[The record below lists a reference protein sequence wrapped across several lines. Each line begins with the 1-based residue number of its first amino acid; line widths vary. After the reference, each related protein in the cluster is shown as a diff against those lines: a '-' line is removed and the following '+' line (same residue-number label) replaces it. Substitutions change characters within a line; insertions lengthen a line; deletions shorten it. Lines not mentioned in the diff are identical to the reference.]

1 MKINIYVATHK
12 IVDNPLPENY
22 HYMLVNANNKENI
35 YSFSDNTLDNISEKN
50 PNYCELTCGYWI
62 WKNDKTSDVVG
73 LAHYRRILTKNK
85 FSSSIKSYVNQ
96 KQIEKDLKN
105 YDFISTKLHDPL
117 ISIHDHII
125 RGNVRP
131 VDLDKL
137 EETIKDVCPD
147 YLDTYHKVLSGRRS
161 YLLNMLIT
169 TKEQFDAYYE
179 WLFSILT
186 HLETKVDMTG
196 YNTQEQRL
204 YGYLAER
211 LFTVYV
217 FKNNFKV
224 KSYPTCIVGANK
236 LQLIWDKILLKLRIR
251 KRK

>member
-12 IVDNPLPENY
+12 KVDNPLPENY
-22 HYMLVNANNKENI
+22 HYMMVNANGKENP
-35 YSFSDNTLDNISEKN
+35 YPYADNTQDNISVKN

-62 WKNDKTSDVVG
+62 WKNDKESDVVG
-73 LAHYRRILTKNK
+73 LAHYRRILTTNK

-96 KQIEKDLKN
+96 KQIEKDLED

-117 ISIHDHII
+117 INIHDHII
-125 RGNVRP
+125 RGNVRKS
-131 VDLDKL
+131 DLDKL
-137 EETIKDVCPD
+137 TETIKEVAPD
-147 YLDTYHKVLSGRRS
+147 YLDTYNKVLAGRQS

-169 TKEQFDAYYE
+169 TKDKFDAYYT
-179 WLFSILT
+179 WLFNILT
-186 HLETKVDMTG
+186 HLETKIDMTG
-196 YNTQEQRL
+196 YSTEEKRL

-224 KSYPTCIVGANK
+224 KSYSTCIVGAK
-236 LQLIWDKILLKLRIR
+236 KSELVIDKILQKLRIR